1 MTKKENLQ
9 HLFFLKYETVRR
21 YVEEV
26 FTDKEVQEI
35 EKTIFSVPCSTPY
48 ERTIF
53 RNMLAREEKNLH
65 DLLDGID
72 WTDDRKIHTICITDI
87 SIRILR
93 NSYKESLKRV

>member
-1 MTKKENLQ
+1 MTKKENLE

-26 FTDKEVQEI
+26 FTEKEVVDI
-35 EKTIFSVPCSTPY
+35 EKTIFSIPCTTPY

-53 RNMLAREEKNLH
+53 RKMLAREERTLY
-65 DLLDGID
+65 DLLDGVD
-72 WTDDRKIHTICITDI
+72 WADDKKIHTICIIDI